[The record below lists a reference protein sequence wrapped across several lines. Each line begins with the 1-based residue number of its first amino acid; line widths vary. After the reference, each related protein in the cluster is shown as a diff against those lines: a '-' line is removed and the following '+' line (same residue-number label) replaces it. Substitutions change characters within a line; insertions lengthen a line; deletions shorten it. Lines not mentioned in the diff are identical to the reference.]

1 VKSDPPFETNDQRR
15 FDMSRKALLVG
26 INHFTQPSWTLRG
39 CINDTVEMQGLLQTY
54 YGFQESEIKVLHD
67 ADASNQGIRDGLA
80 WLLSGYACDGSDVR
94 VFHFSSHGTQV
105 DDQSGDEWECLDE
118 VIVPYDHDWAHPFRD
133 DDLRA
138 IFDPIPDNVQFTFIA
153 DCCHSGTIQKALF
166 DSGVEFTP
174 RYLTPPA
181 EVTDRIDALRAK
193 RDAEAEAWVAAELPP
208 MLQRTPVDQWAA
220 KIREYIA
227 LLLGRFRQNRY
238 GTVSVDRHVLLAA
251 CEDRQTAADA
261 HIEGDYRGA
270 FTWALGQAI
279 KEANGN
285 LTYDQLIKRAGDN
298 LRAYEQKPQ
307 LECPRT
313 ALKLKV
319 FAPLTSS

>member
-1 VKSDPPFETNDQRR
+1 
-15 FDMSRKALLVG
+15 MSRKALLVG

-54 YGFQESEIKVLHD
+54 YGFQQDEIKVLHD
-67 ADASNQGIRDGLA
+67 ADASN
-80 WLLSGYACDGSDVR
+80 
-94 VFHFSSHGTQV
+94 QV

-138 IFDPIPDNVQFTFIA
+138 IFDPIPDKVQFTFIA

-181 EVTDRIDALRAK
+181 EITGAIAASQAK
-193 RDAEAEAWVAAELPP
+193 RDAEADAWAAAQLAQ
-208 MLQRTPVDQWAA
+208 MLQGVPPDQWAS
-220 KIREYIA
+220 KMQEYLA
-227 LLLGRFRQNRY
+227 LLRRRFKENKYAVIPADQ
-238 GTVSVDRHVLLAA
+238 HVLLAA

-261 HIEGDYRGA
+261 HIGADYRGA

-279 KEANGN
+279 KEANGD
-285 LTYDQLIKRAGDN
+285 LTYDELITRAGAN
-298 LRAYEQKPQ
+298 LHDYDQRPQ
-307 LECPRT
+307 LECPSAMRD
-313 ALKLKV
+313 LKL
-319 FAPLTSS
+319 FAPLA